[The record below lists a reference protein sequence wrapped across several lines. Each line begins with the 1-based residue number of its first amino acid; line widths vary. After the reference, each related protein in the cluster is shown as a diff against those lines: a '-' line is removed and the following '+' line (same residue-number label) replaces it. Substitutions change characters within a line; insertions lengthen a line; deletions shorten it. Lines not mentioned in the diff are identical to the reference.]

1 MVLDASLESSLRS
14 IYGNAGL
21 WHGYE
26 QAPLSLYH
34 GWASFEPPVFIFLSI
49 DQMSV
54 QVPEKPGEGMADP

>member
-14 IYGNAGL
+14 MDGNAGL
-21 WHGYE
+21 WRGSE
-26 QAPLSLYH
+26 QAPLSPYH
-34 GWASFEPPVFIFLSI
+34 SWAPSEIPVFILSI